1 MIKTRLV
8 PYAGG
13 GGQMKIAM
21 TEAAVKKLTEDSKK
35 NETHRVIITSFGWG
49 GPVFGLV
56 PGELQ
61 TNDYL
66 EEYMGIKI
74 VVEQSLIEKFEGYRI
89 DYSNFWLTRGFYIQ
103 AMRYGSRC

>member
-35 NETHRVIITSFGWG
+35 NETHRVIITSFG
-49 GPVFGLV
+49 
-56 PGELQ
+56 
-61 TNDYL
+61 
-66 EEYMGIKI
+66 
-74 VVEQSLIEKFEGYRI
+74 
-89 DYSNFWLTRGFYIQ
+89 
-103 AMRYGSRC
+103 